1 MALVL
6 QVGVCLVFLVLAAFW
21 AGKKLGQRRFFKME
35 EELKALELSFKH
47 LAEDIEM
54 VASHNIKALDGQC
67 KDLKELLTIA
77 DKKCL
82 YANDLLKEVDEG
94 VEALRKR
101 NLNPANAL
109 TSIDQG
115 LDKRFRKEVQDTLEE
130 MLKKIVSMN
139 NRISEL
145 EENET
150 SVGPEEL
157 RSLIDSEL
165 TRYLELL
172 EMPQQRHESVAKPA
186 AGRYVDRVAEL
197 PASARYFEAAAD
209 RPADKL
215 SEKPL
220 EKSPILRSVTRE
232 PMPSPSSATVVATPH
247 AAAKAPVPIKEL
259 RSTLIDE
266 VVRFPSAVKKTD
278 LGRNIPFAPP
288 SEPNYVVREV
298 LRQYSEGITLPQIA
312 RELSMGKGEIELILK
327 IHGEG
332 IKMRN
337 VI

>member
-6 QVGVCLVFLVLAAFW
+6 QVGVCLVFLVLVAFW
-21 AGKKLGQRRFFKME
+21 TGRKLGQRRFFKME
-35 EELKALELSFKH
+35 EEIKALELSFKH

-67 KDLKELLTIA
+67 NVLKELLTVA

-94 VEALRKR
+94 IEALRKR

-109 TSIDQG
+109 ANIDQG

-139 NRISEL
+139 KRISEL
-145 EENET
+145 EENDT
-150 SVGPEEL
+150 PVGPEEL
-157 RSLIDSEL
+157 RALIDSEL

-172 EMPQQRHESVAKPA
+172 EIPQPRHEPVVKPVV
-186 AGRYVDRVAEL
+186 GRYADRVAEL
-197 PASARYFEAAAD
+197 PASARFFEASAD

-215 SEKPL
+215 LEKPL
-220 EKSPILRSVTRE
+220 EKSPILRSLARE
-232 PMPSPSSATVVATPH
+232 PLVAASSATMVATP
-247 AAAKAPVPIKEL
+247 PVPGRVPAPIKEL
-259 RSTLIDE
+259 RSTVIDE
-266 VVRFPSAVKKTD
+266 VVRFPAVVKKTD
-278 LGRNIPFAPP
+278 LGRNIPCAPA

-298 LRQYSEGITLPQIA
+298 LRQYSEGISLPQIA
-312 RELSMGKGEIELILK
+312 RDLNMGKGEIELILK